1 MPESDNDK
9 DAQSKIEI
17 PIMFT
22 PREMKT
28 YQEKVT
34 FDFNNLYKV
43 DVIIKGEGIPLQ
55 LELQDPD
62 QGFIDYG
69 VLSVG

>member
-1 MPESDNDK
+1 MNLVPGTVLMPMSSENKEDEH
-9 DAQSKIEI
+9 KIEI

-55 LELQDPD
+55 LEL
-62 QGFIDYG
+62 
-69 VLSVG
+69 

>member
-1 MPESDNDK
+1 
-9 DAQSKIEI
+9 
-17 PIMFT
+17 MFT

-43 DVIIKGEGIPLQ
+43 DVIIKGEGIPL
-55 LELQDPD
+55 
-62 QGFIDYG
+62 
-69 VLSVG
+69 

>member
-1 MPESDNDK
+1 MPMSSENKEDEH
-9 DAQSKIEI
+9 KIEI

-55 LELQDPD
+55 LEL
-62 QGFIDYG
+62 
-69 VLSVG
+69 